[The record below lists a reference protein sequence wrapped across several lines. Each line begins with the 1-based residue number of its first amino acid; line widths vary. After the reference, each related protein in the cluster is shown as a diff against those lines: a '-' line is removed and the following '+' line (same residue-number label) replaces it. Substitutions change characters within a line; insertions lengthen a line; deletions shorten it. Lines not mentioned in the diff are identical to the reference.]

1 MLGLLVV
8 KVLRLGHRAGRD
20 DRISTHVGL
29 VARQYGAEEVVFCGQ
44 NDSGMMESLRDVDDR
59 WGEGTDFRHSD
70 SWRPEIREFNG
81 FTAHL
86 TMYGLSLDDEVDRLR
101 SKNLDELQLVVG
113 SEKVPHEVY
122 RHADLNLAV
131 GHQPHSEIAA
141 LAVTL
146 DRITGIKR
154 GFDDAEIE
162 VEPTDGEKRTR
173 KP

>member
-1 MLGLLVV
+1 MLGV

-44 NDSGMMESLRDVDDR
+44 HDSGMMESVRDVGER
-59 WGEGTDFRHSD
+59 WGEGTEFRYSED
-70 SWRPEIREFNG
+70 WRPEIRGFDG

-86 TMYGLSLDDEVDRLR
+86 TMYGLSLDEEVDRLR
-101 SKNLDELQLVVG
+101 SKDLNDLQLVVG
-113 SEKVPHEVY
+113 SEKVPREVY
-122 RHADLNLAV
+122 RYAELNLAV

-146 DRITGIKR
+146 DRIADIKR
-154 GFDDAEIE
+154 GFDDADIE

-173 KP
+173 EL